1 MNPYTY
7 ALVCRCDLFT
17 LVLSLLDMC
26 VLSLVSIEPRLHAE
40 VWVPALLVQLVPWF
54 ESRLAVTQ
62 YSLKNTIRCWIRRAS
77 NTDRQTDGHKC

>member
-7 ALVCRCDLFT
+7 ALVCTCDLFT
-17 LVLSLLDMC
+17 LVLSLLDVC

-54 ESRLAVTQ
+54 ESRLAITQ
-62 YSLKNTIRCWIRRAS
+62 YSLKNTTSGWIRYAP
-77 NTDRQTDGHKC
+77 NTDRLT